1 MASTG
6 SEAIMIELMKEG
18 WDWIKS
24 EQFQKREA
32 KEALLKETNSPMN
45 NCVLK
50 FDHFEN
56 IHRLPKDQFAIEGA
70 PNLRQVPGYLV
81 FGTGQPT
88 KEGFQKV
95 LQYLLVETGCFGRPA
110 QSVLW
115 TNMRQEPV
123 VYMNGQSF
131 TPRLK
136 ERMNENM
143 EFPGAAG
150 DYIEWLQNSFVKV
163 IQKQID
169 DSYLSHNIM
178 PKEDRGKS
186 KKSIKF
192 KQGPWVKYYRD
203 TYAEH
208 PEDREN
214 IEYKVNLENDDA
226 LVTLNG
232 LYDQMKSL
240 GFELSYFRLPIVDEK
255 APRDFDFDA
264 ILTEMLNTTRDTA
277 CIFNCQMGKGRTT
290 TGMILAC
297 LLKDILFGNNDI
309 IYYKDDK
316 VSKEEFPD
324 EDEYLEERAKKG
336 QYEVIDKIAAY
347 LSYLD
352 PGVDEAKA
360 HIDHI
365 IDLCGE
371 KPSGTGLQ
379 NLRECILWTQT
390 KHDFEPKKKRPF
402 WKQMSKN
409 FIERYCYLV
418 VFTTYVKAFHSRGF
432 DKCFTHWMD
441 ERAELREI
449 IGNGVKNFNWI

>member
-178 PKEDRGKS
+178 PKEDRGK
-186 KKSIKF
+186 
-192 KQGPWVKYYRD
+192 VKYYRD

-232 LYDQMKSL
+232 LYDQMKSS
-240 GFELSYFRLPIVDEK
+240 GFALSYFRLPIVDEK